1 MTIDE
6 RQIMRAPNSDN
17 ASQRRGKNYLLVIGI
32 DKYQDTHVP
41 PLKNAVR
48 DTERLVKILTDKYE
62 FQLFRALHNE
72 SATRIAVL
80 DAIEELESRLTGDDN
95 LVIFFSG
102 HGYRKNNGGFIVPF
116 DGRNDKTSD
125 YISFA
130 DLNLRIDG
138 LPMHHFLFILD
149 CCYAGSALK
158 NLGEKR
164 ELNKPSRR
172 ILAASSPDETA
183 QDGFNGQ
190 NSPFTSALVEILEK
204 NEVTVLPV
212 KTLFSDLR
220 NLMDVK
226 DVRQVPVEGSW
237 KMESNRDGEFIFL
250 KKDVEADTWNAL
262 DKSDKNALN
271 AFVQKYPNSVFLS
284 EAMGFIQKIE
294 QKEAKKR
301 EAVEAERQ
309 KEVEKQ
315 TFERAMANPTV
326 YNLNQFLKNYPLSIY
341 AKNIEERLAEAE
353 EEAAWKQAK
362 YQDSI
367 TAYRLFMK
375 GYPKSGFAEEAIK
388 RIENKEA
395 ALEEAE
401 KKKQE
406 PPTAP
411 VVVVTIESV
420 IIENPKEEEPQ
431 IVVNQPVK
439 TTIETED
446 PSFLMKYKMYFLG
459 IGVLILSI
467 LLLMPKNE
475 KVTIATTQSAAI
487 EVPNLVPNLF
497 KMTLSGGINLEAPE
511 GSLEDRL
518 LTFIQSTEIV
528 SKTLWFDFD
537 RLLFETGK
545 ATLKPESAAQLANVA
560 AILKAFPKVAAK
572 VGGYTDN
579 VGNASSNMKLSADR
593 AKTVAGELV
602 KLGIAADRLASQ
614 GYGDKYP
621 IADNDTPEGR
631 AQNRRISLRITAK

>member
-17 ASQRRGKNYLLVIGI
+17 APPKRGKNYLLVIGI

-190 NSPFTSALVEILEK
+190 NSPFTSALAEILEK

-262 DKSDKNALN
+262 DILDKNALN
-271 AFVQKYPNSVFLS
+271 AFVKKYPNSVFLS
-284 EAMGFIQKIE
+284 EATAFIQLIE

-301 EAVEAERQ
+301 EEAEVERK
-309 KEVEKQ
+309 KEAEKQ
-315 TFERAMANPTV
+315 AFDRAKKSGTKE
-326 YNLNQFLKNYPLSIY
+326 NLSNFIFDYPLSIY
-341 AKNIEERLAEAE
+341 RSEARQLLAEAE
-353 EEAAWKQAK
+353 EEAAWKEAK
-362 YQDSI
+362 RKNS
-367 TAYRLFMK
+367 L
-375 GYPKSGFAEEAIK
+375 SGFLDFQEIYGQGKYGNKCQE
-388 RIENKEA
+388 RINEFRK
-395 ALEEAE
+395 
-401 KKKQE
+401 
-406 PPTAP
+406 P
-411 VVVVTIESV
+411 VTQPVIEL
-420 IIENPKEEEPQ
+420 PKPSADIVSPKVETFIPVEEPKPPFTVPIQKVEMSNVVEKQ
-431 IVVNQPVK
+431 IEKIVEEPV
-439 TTIETED
+439 IQRSDIAVE
-446 PSFLMKYKMYFLG
+446 PSFWVKYKMYLLG
-459 IGVLILSI
+459 VGVLVVLIV
-467 LLLMPKNE
+467 LLMPKNE
-475 KVTIATTQSAAI
+475 KVTIATTPSAAT
-487 EVPNLVPNLF
+487 EVTDLF
-497 KMTLSGGINLEAPE
+497 
-511 GSLEDRL
+511 
-518 LTFIQSTEIV
+518 
-528 SKTLWFDFD
+528 
-537 RLLFETGK
+537 K
-545 ATLKPESAAQLANVA
+545 ATLFK
-560 AILKAFPKVAAK
+560 
-572 VGGYTDN
+572 
-579 VGNASSNMKLSADR
+579 
-593 AKTVAGELV
+593 
-602 KLGIAADRLASQ
+602 
-614 GYGDKYP
+614 
-621 IADNDTPEGR
+621 
-631 AQNRRISLRITAK
+631 